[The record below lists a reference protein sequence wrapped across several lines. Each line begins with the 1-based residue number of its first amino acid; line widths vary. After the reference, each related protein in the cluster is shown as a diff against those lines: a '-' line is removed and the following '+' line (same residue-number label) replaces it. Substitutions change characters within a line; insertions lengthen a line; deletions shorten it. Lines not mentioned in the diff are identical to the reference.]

1 MFDWLPPDMV
11 PALLVFAAFALG
23 TLALIL
29 SGEVLRTWWRRRR
42 VRERLEPLLDEVAG
56 ATSPILMAER
66 SLSGVEKLAARFAP
80 MRDLRVTLERAG
92 LGWAPASFLLGSVGL
107 ALAVGLAFLVVSG
120 SLLLSLILGLGS
132 GIAPWMYVRRK
143 ATQKVRKFEE
153 QFPEAIDLM
162 GRAIRAGHPLS
173 AGIRMVG
180 DEGPPAVSTEFRKIF
195 EEQRFGLPL
204 EDALMGLA
212 DRVDLVDV
220 RIFVTAVLVQREV
233 GGNLAEILDK
243 ISETIRARFSI
254 RRQLRVYTAQG
265 RISGYI
271 LALLPIV
278 IGSVLFVINREYM
291 MILFEEPVGRLAVGV
306 ALSAQVVGYL
316 WIRRIVDIDI

>member
-11 PALLVFAAFALG
+11 PALLVFATFALG
-23 TLALIL
+23 TLALVL
-29 SGEVLRTWWRRRR
+29 SGEVLRTWWRRRK
-42 VRERLEPLLDEVAG
+42 VRARLGPLLDEVSG
-56 ATSPILMAER
+56 ASSPILRAER
-66 SLSGVEKLAARFAP
+66 SLSGLEAMAARFAP
-80 MRDLRVTLERAG
+80 MRDLRLALEGAG
-92 LGWAPASFLLGSVGL
+92 LGWAPASFLLGSAGL
-107 ALAVGLAFLVVSG
+107 ALAVGLAFLILSG
-120 SLLLSLILGLGS
+120 SLLLSLLAAVGSGLG
-132 GIAPWMYVRRK
+132 PWLYVRRK
-143 ATQKVRKFEE
+143 ATRRLRKFEE

-180 DEGPPAVSTEFRKIF
+180 DEGPPAVAAEFRKVF

-271 LALLPIV
+271 LALLPIA
-278 IGSVLFVINREYM
+278 IGAILFAINPEYM
-291 MILFEEPVGRLAVGV
+291 TILFEEPVGRLAVGV
-306 ALSAQVVGYL
+306 AVAAQLVGYL
-316 WIRRIVDIDI
+316 WIRRIVDIEI